1 MEIELLGELLG
12 LLNCSVKN
20 YTIRE
25 KEIFLDIERNGFPTC
40 PECGQKY
47 IDAPKDRRSQ
57 KVEDLSVFDR
67 RCFLKIEKYRINCS
81 CGFSGTEHVE
91 WLNRYERVTNRY
103 QRWIYAFCK
112 RMTGIDVSRIFKVSK
127 HLVYRPDKEGIEK
140 EMAQHFSKSID
151 KLRVQESRRAN
162 RSIRIYIM
170 AHDGCY

>member
-1 MEIELLGELLG
+1 MEIELLGKLLG
-12 LLNCSVKN
+12 LSNYSVKN

-40 PECGQKY
+40 PKCGKKY

-57 KVEDLSVFDR
+57 QVEDLSVFGR
-67 RCFLKIEKYRINCS
+67 RCFLRIQKNRINCS

-112 RMTGIDVSRIFKVSK
+112 RMTGIDVSRIFNVSK
-127 HLVYRPDKEGIEK
+127 HLVYRLDKEGIEK
-140 EMAQHFSKSID
+140 EMAQQKPINPKRIGID
-151 KLRVQESRRAN
+151 EISRKKGHR
-162 RSIRIYIM
+162 
-170 AHDGCY
+170 